1 MRIIDPQTAV
11 LTNVEVL
18 AYLTSNPP
26 RRPPPNSGNWA
37 PSPDLRDHNTVV
49 KEVRSPRIF
58 LSSTRGVLW
67 PSVTTPETPG
77 VKRSRPDPELQ
88 NQTPKDQPKRKKQPI
103 NFPQI
108 HNYASRLSPHLL
120 RYPRYTA
127 RPSSSQS
134 KSQSQAAM
142 TGTLRTSADT
152 EADANSMPPPIPS
165 TETTPMDTAL
175 RDLVVRLQPYGLTKA
190 EVVMI
195 LNLGVGLSGN
205 PASEEAGEQATNGED
220 VMEVDGEGE
229 GEEDE
234 EEDYT
239 AVVLMDGVIEERE
252 LRLSDED
259 VKAILTI
266 IKETLTGDYENVKG

>member
-1 MRIIDPQTAV
+1 MRILDPQTAV

-26 RRPPPNSGNWA
+26 RRPPPSSGNWA

-49 KEVRSPRIF
+49 KE
-58 LSSTRGVLW
+58 
-67 PSVTTPETPG
+67 
-77 VKRSRPDPELQ
+77 
-88 NQTPKDQPKRKKQPI
+88 
-103 NFPQI
+103 I

-142 TGTLRTSADT
+142 TGTLRASNPANT
-152 EADANSMPPPIPS
+152 EADGNSLPPPIPS

-175 RDLVVRLQPYGLTKA
+175 RDLVIRLQPYGLTKA

-195 LNLGVGLSGN
+195 LNLGVGLSSN
-205 PASEEAGEQATNGED
+205 PANEEAGEAGANGEA
-220 VMEVDGEGE
+220 MEVDGEGE
-229 GEEDE
+229 GEEGE

-259 VKAILTI
+259 VKAILAI
-266 IKETLTGDYENVKG
+266 IKETLTADYENVKG

>member
-26 RRPPPNSGNWA
+26 RRPPPSSGNWA

-49 KEVRSPRIF
+49 KE
-58 LSSTRGVLW
+58 
-67 PSVTTPETPG
+67 PS
-77 VKRSRPDPELQ
+77 L
-88 NQTPKDQPKRKKQPI
+88 
-103 NFPQI
+103 
-108 HNYASRLSPHLL
+108 PHLL

-142 TGTLRTSADT
+142 TGTLQTSNSENT
-152 EADANSMPPPIPS
+152 EADVNSLPPAYPS
-165 TETTPMDTAL
+165 TETTPMDNAL

-195 LNLGVGLSGN
+195 LNLGVGVTGN
-205 PASEEAGEQATNGED
+205 TAAEGAGEEGANGGEA
-220 VMEVDGEGE
+220 MEVDEEARGEE
-229 GEEDE
+229 GEED
-234 EEDYT
+234 DYT
-239 AVVLMDGVIEERE
+239 AVVLMDSVIEERE
-252 LRLSDED
+252 LRLSDDD
-259 VKAILTI
+259 VKAILAI
-266 IKETLTGDYENVKG
+266 IKETLTADYENVKG

>member
-26 RRPPPNSGNWA
+26 RRPPPSSGNWA

-49 KEVRSPRIF
+49 KE
-58 LSSTRGVLW
+58 
-67 PSVTTPETPG
+67 
-77 VKRSRPDPELQ
+77 
-88 NQTPKDQPKRKKQPI
+88 
-103 NFPQI
+103 I

-142 TGTLRTSADT
+142 TGTLQTSNLENT
-152 EADANSMPPPIPS
+152 EADVNSLPPAYPS
-165 TETTPMDTAL
+165 TETTPMDNAL

-195 LNLGVGLSGN
+195 LNLGVGVTGN
-205 PASEEAGEQATNGED
+205 TAAEGAGEEGANGGEA
-220 VMEVDGEGE
+220 MEVDEEARGEE
-229 GEEDE
+229 GEED
-234 EEDYT
+234 DYT
-239 AVVLMDGVIEERE
+239 AVVLMDSVIEERE
-252 LRLSDED
+252 LRLSDDD
-259 VKAILTI
+259 VKAILAI
-266 IKETLTGDYENVKG
+266 IKETLTADYENVKG

>member
-26 RRPPPNSGNWA
+26 RRPPPSSGNWA

-49 KEVRSPRIF
+49 KE
-58 LSSTRGVLW
+58 
-67 PSVTTPETPG
+67 
-77 VKRSRPDPELQ
+77 
-88 NQTPKDQPKRKKQPI
+88 
-103 NFPQI
+103 I

-142 TGTLRTSADT
+142 TGTLRTSNSASTDT
-152 EADANSMPPPIPS
+152 DASSLPPPIPS
-165 TETTPMDTAL
+165 SETTPMDTAL

-205 PASEEAGEQATNGED
+205 PATEEAAEQGANGED
-220 VMEVDGEGE
+220 VMEVDGEAEGE
-229 GEEDE
+229 GEEGE

-259 VKAILTI
+259 VKAILAI
-266 IKETLTGDYENVKG
+266 IKETLTADYENVKG

>member
-49 KEVRSPRIF
+49 KE
-58 LSSTRGVLW
+58 
-67 PSVTTPETPG
+67 
-77 VKRSRPDPELQ
+77 
-88 NQTPKDQPKRKKQPI
+88 
-103 NFPQI
+103 I

-120 RYPRYTA
+120 RYPRYTP

-134 KSQSQAAM
+134 KTQSQAAM
-142 TGTLRTSADT
+142 TGTLRTSNSANPEADT
-152 EADANSMPPPIPS
+152 NSMPPPIPS
-165 TETTPMDTAL
+165 AEITPMDTAL
-175 RDLVVRLQPYGLTKA
+175 RELVARLQPYGLTKA

-205 PASEEAGEQATNGED
+205 PATEEAREEGANGEES
-220 VMEVDGEGE
+220 MEVDGEGE
-229 GEEDE
+229 GEAEED
-234 EEDYT
+234 DYT

-259 VKAILTI
+259 VKAILAI
-266 IKETLTGDYENVKG
+266 IKETLTADYENVKG